1 MGSFHPKVSLLNMRR
16 SHLLRLRKSG
26 KSYVEWKRK
35 QSLRKVGWSL
45 LEKVVLGLPCVGE
58 KPVKFGY
65 GDYTVLPSA
74 RVLDAVQQSQATQG
88 WAGEWLSSSRAGVLS
103 GGQDRRRKNT

>member
-1 MGSFHPKVSLLNMRR
+1 M
-16 SHLLRLRKSG
+16 
-26 KSYVEWKRK
+26 
-35 QSLRKVGWSL
+35 RKVGWSL

-74 RVLDAVQQSQATQG
+74 RVLDVVQQSQATQG
-88 WAGEWLSSSRAGVLS
+88 RAWGMAEFLQSWSFIRWAGQTEKKHMRVFATKEWL
-103 GGQDRRRKNT
+103 